1 MTQTIELTAYFERAQ
16 GSRDGLPAEGYVA
29 GFREPS
35 GSRIGA
41 EMQLPAVLVEQA
53 VLAGSR
59 LTISLAPDGRLVLEG
74 DGLADEG
81 LAAGVEKMP
90 KETLESLVAGCLNPE
105 LLAGEDDAI
114 KDLTCLRDQIVRAL
128 TLLDGTIERLRRG

>member
-16 GSRDGLPAEGYVA
+16 GSRDGLPAEGYVG

-35 GSRIGA
+35 GSRLGA
-41 EMQLPAVLVEQA
+41 EMHLPAVLVEQA

-59 LTISLAPDGRLVLEG
+59 LTIALAPDGRLMLEG

-81 LAAGVEKMP
+81 LAAGLVGMR

-114 KDLTCLRDQIVRAL
+114 EDLTSLRGQIVRAL